1 MLSANPLFLAYAV
14 FVFIA
19 SGVLGAVQWGI
30 IMKFHGI
37 NLGFTGT
44 VARYFMGLF
53 FNYILPGFVGG
64 DIVRVYKTA
73 KASGQVTKSF
83 SSTLAD
89 RMIGLLVLVLFSL
102 GAYVFLPVGTADSA
116 LPVAVFMLF
125 ILSGFLALFVFKQL
139 GELMNRIFG
148 RFIPRSI
155 CEKITAVY
163 GEMHGL
169 TRSPATLVAVFTL
182 SIMVQVTRIGVH
194 FLCGRAVGI
203 DLGFVYFALFVPLI
217 EIGVLSLPFSF
228 GGVGVRE
235 AIAVVLFSTIGVGK
249 ATVLSY
255 TLMATAAGFTG
266 AIPGGVA
273 FALRVVEK
281 KSS

>member
-1 MLSANPLFLAYAV
+1 MVSGRIIWHFLSSRIFKTVVSAVLLTTMALMFGPRNVAERMLSANPLFLAYAV

-182 SIMVQVTRIGVH
+182 SIM
-194 FLCGRAVGI
+194 
-203 DLGFVYFALFVPLI
+203 GFYWSCFI
-217 EIGVLSLPFSF
+217 
-228 GGVGVRE
+228 
-235 AIAVVLFSTIGVGK
+235 
-249 ATVLSY
+249 
-255 TLMATAAGFTG
+255 
-266 AIPGGVA
+266 
-273 FALRVVEK
+273 
-281 KSS
+281 